1 LFRPTRNHI
10 FAANCDYLPYMTD
23 NINLAAVMVLVLAA
37 LAVLV
42 WIVVAL
48 RRSPFTPVQ
57 SVLWFISIL
66 LCRVLWRTEVEGEWS
81 LDNSEGAVIV
91 CNHRTSTDPFFI
103 QSLRRRVTHWMV
115 AKEYFNIPVV
125 GWFLRIT
132 ETIPASRGGV
142 DTRATKMAIRYASE
156 GGLVGMLPEGRINMT
171 SQLMLSGR
179 PGAVLVAL
187 RARVPIIPCFIH
199 DAPYDG
205 TYWGCLFMPAKV
217 RLVIGQ
223 PIDLSAYFDRGRD
236 PELLKKITRDVMREM
251 ARLAGHPDFEPQI
264 AGRRWKPPIRGL

>member
-1 LFRPTRNHI
+1 
-10 FAANCDYLPYMTD
+10 
-23 NINLAAVMVLVLAA
+23 
-37 LAVLV
+37 
-42 WIVVAL
+42 
-48 RRSPFTPVQ
+48 
-57 SVLWFISIL
+57 
-66 LCRVLWRTEVEGEWS
+66 
-81 LDNSEGAVIV
+81 
-91 CNHRTSTDPFFI
+91 
-103 QSLRRRVTHWMV
+103 MV
-115 AKEYFNIPVV
+115 AKEYFDIPVV

-142 DTRATKMAIRYASE
+142 DTPATKIAIRYASE

-199 DAPYDG
+199 GAPYDG
-205 TYWGCLFMPAKV
+205 TYWGCLFMPANF

-223 PIDLSAYFDRGRD
+223 PIDLSPYFDRGRD
-236 PELLKKITRDVMREM
+236 PELLKKIMRDVMKEM
-251 ARLAGHPDFEPQI
+251 ARLAGRPDFEPQI